1 MKSKKFRL
9 FCFVSVIGAALA
21 LLLAG
26 CGSGKADHENVIGK
40 TFVYEKEGFYGDFTI
55 SIKDDGTFTYYEGMA
70 SSYLGIGE
78 WTIGQNTLT
87 LTNEVPSI
95 DGSRTITNAFEIEK
109 GKLIW
114 RAEGSDNFTYVK
126 VEDGEAFKEK

>member
-1 MKSKKFRL
+1 MKTKKPRRYL
-9 FCFVSVIGAALA
+9 IPLICVVLA
-21 LLLAG
+21 LLFAG
-26 CGSGKADHENVIGK
+26 CGKEDPESVIGK
-40 TFVYEKEGFYGDFTI
+40 TFVYENEGFYGEFTI

-87 LTNEVPSI
+87 LTNEVPTEN
-95 DGSRTITNAFEIEK
+95 GSRTIANVFEIKK

-114 RAEGSDNFTYVK
+114 RAEGSDNFTHVK

>member
-1 MKSKKFRL
+1 MKSKKFML
-9 FCFVSVIGAALA
+9 LCFISVIGAALA

-26 CGSGKADHENVIGK
+26 CGKEDPESVIGK
-40 TFVYEKEGFYGDFTI
+40 TFVYENEGFYGEFTI

-70 SSYLGIGE
+70 SSYLGRGSWKIE
-78 WTIGQNTLT
+78 QNTLT
-87 LTNEVPSI
+87 LANEVPSI
-95 DGSRTITNAFEIEK
+95 DGSRTIANVFEIKK